1 MRWCVSMEK
10 LEKGIPERGNN
21 TGLKPPQ
28 LFGEAASN

>member
-1 MRWCVSMEK
+1 MEK

-21 TGLKPPQ
+21 TGLKPPR